1 LEHEPIP
8 GREEYI
14 NSEKY
19 ELKVRDWNR
28 SGNIKAYIGRL
39 NRIRRNNTALLQ
51 TSNLRFAQV
60 DDDEV
65 IGFVKESVT
74 RDNAVGVAVALS
86 GTGPREF
93 WFHFGDIEIGPS
105 TSRRRVKA
113 IENLVTGERHV
124 VEWGG
129 VRLRVDQQQDP
140 ALLFRC
146 FT

>member
-1 LEHEPIP
+1 MATLPMTGCGLYSDCGCRPAAE
-8 GREEYI
+8 G
-14 NSEKY
+14 
-19 ELKVRDWNR
+19 
-28 SGNIKAYIGRL
+28 
-39 NRIRRNNTALLQ
+39 
-51 TSNLRFAQV
+51 
-60 DDDEV
+60 
-65 IGFVKESVT
+65 T
-74 RDNAVGVAVALS
+74 RDAIMAPTGRNHCPWPAVGVAVALS